1 MDYARIISASAI
13 AEDLTDG
20 QIQRLARIAIFSEY
34 SPGDIIIKENDK
46 TTDLFI
52 IHEGHVS
59 VEIKRFPYDA
69 ASQPFLL
76 IKAKGLVGE
85 FSFIDRSPR
94 SANVRAHDKVTCLV
108 LPGDKLESLIQSDY
122 EIGFLLMRNMAR
134 LLSARIRGAN
144 LELRNQLIW

>member
-1 MDYARIISASAI
+1 MDFAAIISASAI
-13 AEDLTDG
+13 ADG
-20 QIQRLARIAIFSEY
+20 LSDEQVQRLVTIASASEY
-34 SPGDIIIKENDK
+34 AQGEIIIKENER

-69 ASQPFLL
+69 SSQPILL
-76 IKAKGLVGE
+76 IKTEGMVGE

-108 LPGDKLESLIQSDY
+108 LPGDKLESLIESDY
-122 EIGFLLMRNMAR
+122 GIGYLLMRNMAR
-134 LLSARIRGAN
+134 LLAERIRGAN